1 MRGDELIAE
10 LGIEPGP
17 EVGRL
22 LDAIDEAAF
31 AGEVRTREEAL
42 ALARAR
48 RGLRAASPSQR
59 SSRRRTIPSHSRTPS
74 ANVP

>member
-10 LGIEPGP
+10 LELEPGP

-31 AGEVRTREEAL
+31 AGEVSTREDAL
-42 ALARAR
+42 ELARRER
-48 RGLRAASPSQR
+48 R
-59 SSRRRTIPSHSRTPS
+59 
-74 ANVP
+74 